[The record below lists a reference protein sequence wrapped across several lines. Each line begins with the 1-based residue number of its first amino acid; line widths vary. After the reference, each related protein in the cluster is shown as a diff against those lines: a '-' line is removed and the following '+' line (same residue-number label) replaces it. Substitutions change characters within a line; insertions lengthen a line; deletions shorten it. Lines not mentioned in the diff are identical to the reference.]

1 MDGHSTTAPSRK
13 TLVKGTPSSVYGSS
27 SVLSHPPHMEKKWSK
42 LIIYTG
48 GWQQLFGQLVK
59 DLKKKYERSDT
70 RKSLEKEVCE

>member
-1 MDGHSTTAPSRK
+1 
-13 TLVKGTPSSVYGSS
+13 
-27 SVLSHPPHMEKKWSK
+27 MEKKWSK